1 MFTTAELQLLRSG
14 LLERRK
20 LCSDMHSRCVY
31 MARQTCDHYHSKA
44 LEATQWQEQF
54 AEINTLLQKVEQ
66 MLKSAT
72 ETADN

>member
-1 MFTTAELQLLRSG
+1 
-14 LLERRK
+14 
-20 LCSDMHSRCVY
+20 